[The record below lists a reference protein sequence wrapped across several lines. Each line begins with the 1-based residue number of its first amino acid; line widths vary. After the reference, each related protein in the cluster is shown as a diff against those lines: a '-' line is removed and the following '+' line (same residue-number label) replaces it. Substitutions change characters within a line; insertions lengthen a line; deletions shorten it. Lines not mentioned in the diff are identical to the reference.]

1 MSVWARRM
9 VLASVLFMVA
19 WQALPIG
26 WISPLV
32 VQDVSMAPTLLGQH
46 AVASCPR
53 CGARYPIE
61 WLPDL
66 SPETRSTCAGCG
78 RLHALGTD
86 VILRGGDRVWID
98 RLARWSGPR
107 RQQFWAF
114 RDPAD
119 ARRWLV
125 KRIVGLPGERIDLRH
140 GDLLVNGQV
149 QAKSLDELREV
160 SIPVMS
166 IRAEDEGKSD
176 IAGASADAAADSS
189 ATAIAALCWR
199 PTAGSRWEARGREWI
214 VPCTADH
221 AAANVARQSAPN
233 ASTEGWQWLEFSGT
247 EVSGRQGSAGLLL
260 DDYSFHQSVSRS
272 LHPMS
277 DLWLSLELKP
287 GNAAD
292 DWGPL
297 AIAVEWSDAWQSSR
311 AEWDWVQGEVRLG
324 DAFDQEGYGTAEIP
338 TGVASD
344 RQTLAGHDGPP
355 DRRRRLVFA
364 AWDGQ
369 TAATWEER
377 GEMRVLQRRL
387 SGERKGPPQLR
398 QLRIGVR
405 GAGCRVRAIELRR
418 DLYYY
423 DARREAAGDRGQ
435 AGVPLS
441 LGPGQFFVLGD
452 NGPQSIDSR
461 DQGPVGLEQLIGR
474 VRKSR

>member
-9 VLASVLFMVA
+9 LLASFLLVVV

-53 CGARYPIE
+53 CGTRYSIE
-61 WLPDL
+61 WLSDL
-66 SPETRSTCAGCG
+66 SPEDRSTCAGCG

-86 VILRGGDRVWID
+86 VTLRGGDRVWID

-107 RQQFWAF
+107 RGQLWAF

-125 KRIVGLPGERIDLRH
+125 KRVVGLPGERIDLRH
-140 GDLLVNGQV
+140 GDLLVNSQI

-166 IRAEDEGKSD
+166 IRAEDGGKPD
-176 IAGASADAAADSS
+176 IAGESAGAGADPS

-199 PTAGSRWEARGREWI
+199 PAAGSAWEARGREWI
-214 VPCTADH
+214 GPHTMDH
-221 AAANVARQSAPN
+221 PAANSAEQTTAN
-233 ASTEGWQWLEFSGT
+233 VSAEGWHWLEFSGT

-260 DDYSFHQSVSRS
+260 DDYAFHQSVSRA

-277 DLWLSLELKP
+277 DLWLSLELEP
-287 GNAAD
+287 RNVAAG
-292 DWGPL
+292 WGPV
-297 AIAVEWSDAWQSSR
+297 AVAVEWRDAWQSCR
-311 AEWDWVQGEVRLG
+311 AEWDWAQGEVRLG
-324 DAFDQEGYGTAEIP
+324 DAFDQEDKGPAEIS
-338 TGVASD
+338 TVGASD
-344 RQTLAGHDGPP
+344 RRTLAGGQGTP
-355 DRRRRLVFA
+355 DRRQRLVFA

-369 TAATWEER
+369 TAVAWEER
-377 GEMRVLQRRL
+377 GETQVLQRRL
-387 SGERKGPPQLR
+387 RGERLGPPQLR

-405 GAGCRVRAIELRR
+405 GVGCRVRAIELRR
-418 DLYYY
+418 DLHYY

-435 AGVPLS
+435 AGVPRS
-441 LGPGQFFVLGD
+441 LGAGQFFVLGD

-461 DQGPVGLEQLIGR
+461 DQGPVGLEQFVGR